1 MTKIVAITGGIG
13 AGKSTFSNVIK
24 KKGFR
29 LLDSD
34 EVVSAIYKKPSKEFL
49 DHLNNINLGESIK
62 NGKINKKYISK
73 VIFSNKS
80 IKKKLEKYIFN
91 KTKESRKKFIENE
104 KAKKTKIVFFDIP
117 LLFENNLS
125 KNFNQIITIISSR
138 KNRFKRLKKSKKMT
152 KTLFNKIL
160 ESQTTDL
167 VRIKKSDIIIY
178 NNKTKKDYLKK
189 IENTL
194 NKINI

>member
-1 MTKIVAITGGIG
+1 MTKIIAITGGIG